1 MVRIVRIAAAVLAAA
16 CNWSNAGAQTSA
28 PVDTLSDGR
37 SGKVHFESL
46 TPRGYF
52 QLARGEARAKA
63 TVFGTLLLP
72 PTSTGRVPAMV
83 VAHGSAGVSETR
95 ETRWAKELVAAGMAA
110 FVVDSFTPRNIRQ
123 TATDQSQ
130 LSTAAN
136 LADALAALRLVATHP
151 GIDADRIGIIGFS
164 KGGQVALYSMLE
176 PYRRAVMQENAARF
190 AAHVALY
197 PYCNEWHIARQV
209 TTSPLLLLLGG
220 RDDYTPA
227 QPCLDYADWL
237 RSQGA
242 TATPIVY
249 PQAHHNFDSARSPAF
264 VRELVT
270 GRACSTTIDL
280 DRFVVKRRDSG
291 EDITATARVYSRDC
305 LTRGATIGGDG
316 ESRRR
321 AQQDV
326 RGFLKTVF
334 KL

>member
-1 MVRIVRIAAAVLAAA
+1 MARIVRIAVALAAT
-16 CNWSNAGAQTSA
+16 CHWSNAGAQTST
-28 PVDTLSDGR
+28 PVDTLTDGR
-37 SGKVHFESL
+37 SGKIHFESL
-46 TPRGYF
+46 TPTGYF

-72 PTSTGRVPAMV
+72 PKSTGRVPAMV

-95 ETRWAKELVAAGMAA
+95 ETRWAKELVATGMAA
-110 FVVDSFTPRNIRQ
+110 FVVDSFTPRNVRQ
-123 TATDQSQ
+123 TATDQGQ

-136 LADALAALRLVATHP
+136 VADALAALRLIATHP
-151 GIDADRIGIIGFS
+151 RIDADRIGIIGFS

-176 PYRRAVMQENAARF
+176 PYRRAVMQENAGRF
-190 AAHVALY
+190 AAHVAFY
-197 PYCNEWHIARQV
+197 PYCNEWHVARQV

-227 QPCLDYADWL
+227 QPCHDYVDWL

-249 PQAHHNFDSARSPAF
+249 PQAHHDFDSARSPAF
-264 VRELVT
+264 VRDLVT
-270 GRACSTTIDL
+270 GRGCSTTIDL

-291 EDITATARVYSRDC
+291 EDITATARIYSRDC
-305 LTRGATIGGDG
+305 LTRGATIGGDA
-316 ESRRR
+316 EARRR

-326 RGFLKTVF
+326 RGFLKAVF